1 MLAAAAG
8 RLLQQWFIAIAAAA
22 TRRERQRVSRETE
35 IKETSQ
41 NLISDTFRVYQNYN
55 VDPRFPGRSISLPK
69 LASKAELFYYM
80 AY

>member
-1 MLAAAAG
+1 MPSWQAVGRDMLAAAAM

-41 NLISDTFRVYQNYN
+41 IWYPTLLGFIE
-55 VDPRFPGRSISLPK
+55 II
-69 LASKAELFYYM
+69 M
-80 AY
+80 